1 MKNEPWLLKPQKT
14 KEILQRY
21 GIRMQKKFGQNFLI
35 DAHVPEKI
43 VAAADI
49 TGTDF
54 VLEIGPG
61 IGTLTQYLCY
71 AAGSV
76 AAVEIDRHLLPVLEE
91 SLGDWDNVEVISGDV
106 MKLDL
111 RTLIAEKAAELRQKT
126 AGSQPEN
133 AEWQKEADGLQKD
146 VSVKVVANLPY
157 YITTPIL
164 MKLLEEEL
172 PIDSIT
178 VMIQKEVAER
188 MQAAPG
194 TAAYG
199 ALSLAVQYYAVPELS
214 AIVPPNCFVPRPNVD
229 SAVIHLSKRTP
240 EARVEVQDAKKM
252 FAIIRA
258 AFSQR
263 RKTLVNALRNAADLR
278 KPDGSSYTRE
288 EAEHA
293 LTACGLPLTIRGEA
307 LGLEEFAKI
316 SDIL

>member
-1 MKNEPWLLKPQKT
+1 MRNEPWLLKPQKT

-35 DAHVPEKI
+35 DSHVPEKI

-49 TGTDF
+49 NGTDF
-54 VLEIGPG
+54 VIEIGPG

-76 AAVEIDRHLLPVLEE
+76 AAIEIDRHLLPVLDET
-91 SLGDWDNVEVISGDV
+91 LADWENVEVISGDV

-111 RTLIAEKAAELRQKT
+111 SAFIARKTRELEENPGQEAGAADMQS
-126 AGSQPEN
+126 AS
-133 AEWQKEADGLQKD
+133 LQNGGA

-178 VMIQKEVAER
+178 VMIQKEVADR

-194 TAAYG
+194 TSAYG
-199 ALSLAVQYYAVPELS
+199 ALSLAVQYYAEPKLS

-229 SAVIHLSKRTP
+229 SAVIHLARRMP
-240 EARVEVQDAKKM
+240 EERIQVKDSRKM

-278 KPDGSSYTRE
+278 KPDGTSYTRE
-288 EAEHA
+288 EAEQA
-293 LTACGLPLTIRGEA
+293 LMACGLPLTVRGEV
-307 LGLEEFAKI
+307 LGLQEFARL
-316 SDIL
+316 SDTL